1 MIDWKAWVVSP
12 LVLSLS
18 KDEPSCSWFDKLT
31 TSETYK
37 RDAAALPGRFSRRLF
52 GPVSVE
58 GQP

>member
-1 MIDWKAWVVSP
+1 VIAWKGSAGSP

-18 KDEPSCSWFDKLT
+18 KDERSCSWFDKLT
-31 TSETYK
+31 TSETDK